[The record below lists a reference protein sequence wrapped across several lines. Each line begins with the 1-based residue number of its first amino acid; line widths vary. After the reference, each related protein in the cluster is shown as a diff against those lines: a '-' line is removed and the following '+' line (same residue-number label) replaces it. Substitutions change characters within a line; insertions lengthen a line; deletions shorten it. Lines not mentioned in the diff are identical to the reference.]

1 MFVARNL
8 RTAGAILSKQVGGQ
22 ARLPCLDCNQARPA
36 AEIVPLLSA
45 KALSS
50 ALAT

>member
-22 ARLPCLDCNQARPA
+22 ARLPCCLVTWIKHDQQRR
-36 AEIVPLLSA
+36 
-45 KALSS
+45 
-50 ALAT
+50 